1 MSEKEE
7 LFKELKKLAKRANQ
21 RILRL
26 ERLTGL
32 KEPFAT
38 KQLMDYLSVEDA
50 VSKKG
55 RVRVTMKF
63 SENQMVNI
71 IKATKEFLAE
81 ETSLVSGVKKLKK
94 QVEKSLDTE
103 ITWEIASAGYT
114 ANELYD
120 WANETYSSKFWK
132 EFGSKIYVKTKQ
144 EWVEYCTN
152 YVGKINDVEIRNKL
166 KALYDIL
173 IEKGFDRF

>member
-7 LFKELKKLAKRANQ
+7 LFRELKKLSKRANQ

-63 SENQMVNI
+63 NENQMINI
-71 IKATKEFLAE
+71 IKATKEFL
-81 ETSLVSGVKKLKK
+81 SDDSISRVSQAKALKK

-103 ITWEIASAGYT
+103 ITWEIASGQMPGVIVVSLLMWHLKPT
-114 ANELYD
+114 
-120 WANETYSSKFWK
+120 WSRISS
-132 EFGSKIYVKTKQ
+132 
-144 EWVEYCTN
+144 
-152 YVGKINDVEIRNKL
+152 
-166 KALYDIL
+166 ALSATR
-173 IEKGFDRF
+173 ESR